1 MIYLTDHIIVFHHF
15 SRYTDY
21 EKRNSRFYIKK
32 NAEYIPDNFDDEIS
46 FAILF
51 KWDERRISLFI
62 NKELFTTWNIRNKKL
77 KLLDL

>member
-1 MIYLTDHIIVFHHF
+1 MIEGDFLY
-15 SRYTDY
+15 
-21 EKRNSRFYIKK
+21 
-32 NAEYIPDNFDDEIS
+32 FDDEIS